1 MCYCRDDAQS
11 AQDGEG
17 ELLCLKMKAQLED
30 FFIRQPSG
38 RGWLPAETRAEEQA
52 GLRQSQAPHLFEK
65 GKKKKKR
72 QEFMCFLWCLH
83 SIHLDKNNSVKCKQ
97 S

>member
-17 ELLCLKMKAQLED
+17 ELLCLKIKAQLED
-30 FFIRQPSG
+30 FFIRQPPG

-52 GLRQSQAPHLFEK
+52 GLRQSQAPKCLK
-65 GKKKKKR
+65 KVKKKKGKSSCA
-72 QEFMCFLWCLH
+72 FCGVYIP
-83 SIHLDKNNSVKCKQ
+83 SIWIKTIQ
-97 S
+97 